1 MDDIQITKE
10 DSVEGFFLEDD
21 PDAIAIPFGLIPK
34 FAHYSQGRMLVHV
47 SNWTAKAEY
56 DQSVFDVYSLVEAAE
71 KRPGGAR
78 NTEDPSDK
86 LSDWWFFK
94 PNAKPSRR
102 ALRQN
107 GEFVSVRSAG

>member
-1 MDDIQITKE
+1 MDDIPANKE
-10 DSVEGFFLEDD
+10 DSVEGFVLDDD
-21 PDAIAIPFGLIPK
+21 PDAIAIPHGMIPK

-47 SNWTAKAEY
+47 GNWTAKAEY
-56 DQSVFDVYSLVEAAE
+56 DQDVFDVYSLVEAAE
-71 KRPGGAR
+71 KRLGGAV

-86 LSDWWFFK
+86 QSDWWHFK
-94 PNAKPSRR
+94 PDAKPNRQ